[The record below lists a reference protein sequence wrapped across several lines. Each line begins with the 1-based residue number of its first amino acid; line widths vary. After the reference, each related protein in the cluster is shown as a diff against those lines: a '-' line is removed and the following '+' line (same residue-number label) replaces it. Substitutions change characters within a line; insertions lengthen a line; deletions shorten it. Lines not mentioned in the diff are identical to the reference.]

1 MATLISTMP
10 LTKLKLTKKKDTPI
24 ACVGFLRRATTFF
37 SGQMAVCQNLVPLVN
52 IKIAGKWMFI
62 PIKNGINR
70 YWSIPKW
77 ERTAAGSK
85 MMLHYIHY
93 WSTFFLGG
101 MVKTMVG
108 MVGIYIYIIIPN
120 KDGTCVDGKSCQL
133 NVWCFN
139 NCVTWIKLAWSGKH
153 THKKNNNM
161 EHSETSH
168 QLVSPFFFFK
178 KHVPQLKFS
187 RHQISP
193 RVVVCNIGLVTTLG
207 QAR

>member
-93 WSTFFLGG
+93 WSTFFFGG

-153 THKKNNNM
+153 THKKTTTWNILKPAINWFHRFSFLRNM
-161 EHSETSH
+161 CHNLSFP
-168 QLVSPFFFFK
+168 VI
-178 KHVPQLKFS
+178 KFRPES
-187 RHQISP
+187 WYA
-193 RVVVCNIGLVTTLG
+193 T
-207 QAR
+207 